1 MPKLGGLEGRRMTNP
16 LRVNRR
22 VSWPAGAGL
31 SLAALAGTPVLA
43 RITGDQPAFGL
54 DGIEVLQ
61 RPVGGHPLWQY
72 VAAVIWVALA
82 FGVAALVDYL
92 LAGGVR
98 RLAQRS
104 KTELP
109 KRLLDAVRGPV
120 KLAVVLGILDAGVR
134 TLPWPE
140 WVQNS
145 LSVLFTIA
153 VAATVTYLAV
163 RLVDLV
169 AVYFHGR
176 TAPSDT
182 ELAKLLVPV
191 LTRMVKLF
199 VIGIG
204 ALTAA
209 QYLGLP
215 VTSVIAGLGIGGV
228 AVALAAQ
235 STLANVF
242 GTISILMDRPFHVGD
257 QVQVDKYEG
266 AVAMIGLRSTR
277 VRTLEGHVVTIPNK
291 IMADSAITNISLRPA
306 IRQRMTISLTY
317 DTSAARM
324 QEAVALLR
332 EIFLKHPLTQDA
344 WVYWKGYTASSLEIA
359 VVYWCRSTVYR
370 EFLQA
375 VEELNVEI
383 KRGLDG
389 AGLRFAFPTQTI
401 RLQTASEE
409 SAPAG

>member
-1 MPKLGGLEGRRMTNP
+1 
-16 LRVNRR
+16 
-22 VSWPAGAGL
+22 L
-31 SLAALAGTPVLA
+31 SLAALPGTPVLA
-43 RITGDQPAFGL
+43 RITGSQPAFGL

-72 VAAVIWVALA
+72 VAALMWVALA
-82 FGVAALVDYL
+82 FGAAALVDYL
-92 LAGGVR
+92 LAGGLR

-120 KLAVVLGILDAGVR
+120 KVAVVLVMLDAGVR
-134 TLPWPE
+134 TFPWPD

-169 AVYFHGR
+169 AVYFQGR

-191 LTRMVKLF
+191 LTRMVKVF
-199 VIGIG
+199 VISIG
-204 ALTAA
+204 VLTTA

-266 AVAMIGLRSTR
+266 AVVTIGLRSTR

-306 IRQRMTISLTY
+306 IRQLMTISLTY

-332 EIFLKHPLTQDA
+332 EIFLSHPLTQDA
-344 WVYWKGYTASSLEIA
+344 WVHWKGYAASSLEIV
-359 VVYWCRSTVYR
+359 VVYWCKSTVYR

-389 AGLRFAFPTQTI
+389 AGFRFAFPTQTI

-409 SAPAG
+409 SAPARRFVGAETNQSEVGTE